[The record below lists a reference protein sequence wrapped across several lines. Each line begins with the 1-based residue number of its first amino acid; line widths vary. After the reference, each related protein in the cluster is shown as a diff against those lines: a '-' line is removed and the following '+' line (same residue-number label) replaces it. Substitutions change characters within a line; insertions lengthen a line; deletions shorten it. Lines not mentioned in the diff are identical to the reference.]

1 VWEHFAKLIEY
12 NQLNV
17 FQTLPKNKVFKIIH
31 NIKNKDDKLKE
42 IKERLNDDKIS
53 YDEINCV
60 LAMVKLKS
68 KRKN

>member
-1 VWEHFAKLIEY
+1 MWEHFAKLIEY